1 MAVGNLIDIN
11 GENSSK
17 KSPTQPLLQKQPS
30 NKILFTVFSWSDSKI
45 QYELT
50 WLLNV
55 KFHLPVKLTIIV
67 YHKNIKVFTHILM
80 RVLERSR
87 CLFGFFSKIKEY
99 IYIFLHADLWSK
111 QVYFVLTFLKYNIPN
126 KINKWKKKQ
135 QI

>member
-1 MAVGNLIDIN
+1 MCRITALMKRPKISFQLPMAVGNLIDIN

-50 WLLNV
+50 WLLNM

-67 YHKNIKVFTHILM
+67 YHKNIKVFTHILIGCG
-80 RVLERSR
+80 
-87 CLFGFFSKIKEY
+87 CLKEAGVYLGFFRKLRN
-99 IYIFLHADLWSK
+99 IYIFLCMQIYGA
-111 QVYFVLTFLKYNIPN
+111 N
-126 KINKWKKKQ
+126 KFILS
-135 QI
+135 

>member
-1 MAVGNLIDIN
+1 MCRITALMKRPKISFQLPMAVGNLIDIN

-50 WLLNV
+50 WLLNI

-67 YHKNIKVFTHILM
+67 YHKNIKVFTHILI
-80 RVLERSR
+80 R
-87 CLFGFFSKIKEY
+87 CGCLKEAGVYLGFFRKLRN
-99 IYIFLHADLWSK
+99 IYIFFCMQIYGA
-111 QVYFVLTFLKYNIPN
+111 N
-126 KINKWKKKQ
+126 KFILS
-135 QI
+135 